1 MSNKQKNL
9 FLLSTSE
16 KYDYLRKVIYEQ
28 IKHSHT
34 GRLMISTHYAKKVAE
49 LLGGNYED
57 LSDIQKDIFR
67 SDIVFEQINVE
78 RGFFYTNY

>member
-1 MSNKQKNL
+1 MSNIKQNL

-16 KYDYLRKVIYEQ
+16 KYDYLRKIVYEQ

-49 LLGGNYED
+49 LLGGNYDD
-57 LSDIQKDIFR
+57 LNSIQKDIFR
-67 SDIVFEQINVE
+67 GDIVFEQINVE
-78 RGFFYTNY
+78 RGFFYINH